1 MRIVSD
7 YSKLGCKNTISSF
20 KDFWYFFSRSNHFKK
35 KVTRLIN
42 VMKMTTSNKIVPDD
56 ETIIEAQN
64 EAEDDD
70 DIEVVIASKLK
81 NFM

>member
-1 MRIVSD
+1 
-7 YSKLGCKNTISSF
+7 
-20 KDFWYFFSRSNHFKK
+20 
-35 KVTRLIN
+35 
-42 VMKMTTSNKIVPDD
+42 MKMTTSNKIVPDD